1 MMKHLTWSL
10 LGIVELDPL
19 DSVDIA
25 SVTLVHFL
33 FGVFLIVGVIVL
45 VNMMIALLSNTYQ
58 RVEDNS
64 LKEWSFKKAITIQT
78 YSTYHPIPVPLN
90 LLSHFY
96 LWIKWLCHKCGCRK
110 RNPGNNTRDDN
121 NRDMY
126 HKKMLLDDVVETLI
140 AAYFSSYGYSF
151 PLTDERKMDHVF
163 HETVRNRQMANQIA
177 YRTFAAKGVD
187 DGAFPAGPKAW
198 KSRGIRIQG
207 CLLTYEGSQF
217 CSTCRDNFSAPIH
230 GARYMFPFSPDSP
243 HFEVLVQET
252 GGRRLLGI
260 GVVGNDYG
268 YHAMPGWLK
277 GTVGYHI
284 DEGKIFDAE
293 NSTRGKEYED
303 AMADRG
309 DLIGC
314 TVRFDLAKDGK
325 VPVVFSLNGRQ
336 ITWNEISMD
345 YTHNEKFL
353 YPYIGMGNQGLRVL
367 AKMTSY
373 QDADENHDVK
383 ITELN
388 KLEGKLQREEVDSI
402 METLEEIG
410 NKFQSSFQKI
420 DDAFRHLHIEIDEG
434 NSRFNGL
441 VNEILTNFDDFER
454 RRKSP
459 TLMRR
464 RRRPSIDLVFESS
477 AAGVQD
483 IQEVTDVEIQS
494 EKQRETMEKDCVDT
508 PDNNEY
514 LWRRD
519 SPKLRLVERLIDK
532 IDQMERMTDEKFKA
546 VFDAF
551 RQITGKSQRH
561 SDEQDELRGEVQKR
575 FKEHKDFIRTNL
587 RI

>member
-1 MMKHLTWSL
+1 
-10 LGIVELDPL
+10 
-19 DSVDIA
+19 
-25 SVTLVHFL
+25 
-33 FGVFLIVGVIVL
+33 
-45 VNMMIALLSNTYQ
+45 
-58 RVEDNS
+58 
-64 LKEWSFKKAITIQT
+64 
-78 YSTYHPIPVPLN
+78 
-90 LLSHFY
+90 
-96 LWIKWLCHKCGCRK
+96 
-110 RNPGNNTRDDN
+110 
-121 NRDMY
+121 
-126 HKKMLLDDVVETLI
+126 
-140 AAYFSSYGYSF
+140 
-151 PLTDERKMDHVF
+151 
-163 HETVRNRQMANQIA
+163 
-177 YRTFAAKGVD
+177 
-187 DGAFPAGPKAW
+187 
-198 KSRGIRIQG
+198 
-207 CLLTYEGSQF
+207 
-217 CSTCRDNFSAPIH
+217 
-230 GARYMFPFSPDSP
+230 
-243 HFEVLVQET
+243 
-252 GGRRLLGI
+252 
-260 GVVGNDYG
+260 
-268 YHAMPGWLK
+268 
-277 GTVGYHI
+277 
-284 DEGKIFDAE
+284 
-293 NSTRGKEYED
+293 
-303 AMADRG
+303 
-309 DLIGC
+309 
-314 TVRFDLAKDGK
+314 
-325 VPVVFSLNGRQ
+325 
-336 ITWNEISMD
+336 
-345 YTHNEKFL
+345 
-353 YPYIGMGNQGLRVL
+353 
-367 AKMTSY
+367 MTSY

-464 RRRPSIDLVFESS
+464 RGRPSIDLVFESS

-494 EKQRETMEKDCVDT
+494 EKQRETMEKDGVDT

>member
-1 MMKHLTWSL
+1 
-10 LGIVELDPL
+10 
-19 DSVDIA
+19 
-25 SVTLVHFL
+25 
-33 FGVFLIVGVIVL
+33 
-45 VNMMIALLSNTYQ
+45 
-58 RVEDNS
+58 
-64 LKEWSFKKAITIQT
+64 
-78 YSTYHPIPVPLN
+78 
-90 LLSHFY
+90 
-96 LWIKWLCHKCGCRK
+96 
-110 RNPGNNTRDDN
+110 
-121 NRDMY
+121 
-126 HKKMLLDDVVETLI
+126 
-140 AAYFSSYGYSF
+140 
-151 PLTDERKMDHVF
+151 
-163 HETVRNRQMANQIA
+163 
-177 YRTFAAKGVD
+177 
-187 DGAFPAGPKAW
+187 
-198 KSRGIRIQG
+198 
-207 CLLTYEGSQF
+207 
-217 CSTCRDNFSAPIH
+217 
-230 GARYMFPFSPDSP
+230 
-243 HFEVLVQET
+243 
-252 GGRRLLGI
+252 
-260 GVVGNDYG
+260 
-268 YHAMPGWLK
+268 
-277 GTVGYHI
+277 
-284 DEGKIFDAE
+284 
-293 NSTRGKEYED
+293 
-303 AMADRG
+303 
-309 DLIGC
+309 
-314 TVRFDLAKDGK
+314 
-325 VPVVFSLNGRQ
+325 
-336 ITWNEISMD
+336 
-345 YTHNEKFL
+345 
-353 YPYIGMGNQGLRVL
+353 
-367 AKMTSY
+367 MTSY

>member
-1 MMKHLTWSL
+1 
-10 LGIVELDPL
+10 
-19 DSVDIA
+19 
-25 SVTLVHFL
+25 
-33 FGVFLIVGVIVL
+33 
-45 VNMMIALLSNTYQ
+45 
-58 RVEDNS
+58 
-64 LKEWSFKKAITIQT
+64 
-78 YSTYHPIPVPLN
+78 
-90 LLSHFY
+90 
-96 LWIKWLCHKCGCRK
+96 
-110 RNPGNNTRDDN
+110 
-121 NRDMY
+121 
-126 HKKMLLDDVVETLI
+126 
-140 AAYFSSYGYSF
+140 
-151 PLTDERKMDHVF
+151 
-163 HETVRNRQMANQIA
+163 
-177 YRTFAAKGVD
+177 
-187 DGAFPAGPKAW
+187 
-198 KSRGIRIQG
+198 
-207 CLLTYEGSQF
+207 
-217 CSTCRDNFSAPIH
+217 
-230 GARYMFPFSPDSP
+230 
-243 HFEVLVQET
+243 
-252 GGRRLLGI
+252 
-260 GVVGNDYG
+260 
-268 YHAMPGWLK
+268 
-277 GTVGYHI
+277 
-284 DEGKIFDAE
+284 
-293 NSTRGKEYED
+293 
-303 AMADRG
+303 
-309 DLIGC
+309 
-314 TVRFDLAKDGK
+314 
-325 VPVVFSLNGRQ
+325 
-336 ITWNEISMD
+336 
-345 YTHNEKFL
+345 
-353 YPYIGMGNQGLRVL
+353 
-367 AKMTSY
+367 MTSY

-494 EKQRETMEKDCVDT
+494 EKQRETMEKDGVDT

-587 RI
+587 QI

>member
-1 MMKHLTWSL
+1 
-10 LGIVELDPL
+10 
-19 DSVDIA
+19 
-25 SVTLVHFL
+25 
-33 FGVFLIVGVIVL
+33 
-45 VNMMIALLSNTYQ
+45 
-58 RVEDNS
+58 
-64 LKEWSFKKAITIQT
+64 
-78 YSTYHPIPVPLN
+78 
-90 LLSHFY
+90 
-96 LWIKWLCHKCGCRK
+96 
-110 RNPGNNTRDDN
+110 
-121 NRDMY
+121 
-126 HKKMLLDDVVETLI
+126 
-140 AAYFSSYGYSF
+140 
-151 PLTDERKMDHVF
+151 
-163 HETVRNRQMANQIA
+163 
-177 YRTFAAKGVD
+177 
-187 DGAFPAGPKAW
+187 
-198 KSRGIRIQG
+198 
-207 CLLTYEGSQF
+207 
-217 CSTCRDNFSAPIH
+217 
-230 GARYMFPFSPDSP
+230 
-243 HFEVLVQET
+243 
-252 GGRRLLGI
+252 
-260 GVVGNDYG
+260 
-268 YHAMPGWLK
+268 
-277 GTVGYHI
+277 
-284 DEGKIFDAE
+284 
-293 NSTRGKEYED
+293 
-303 AMADRG
+303 
-309 DLIGC
+309 
-314 TVRFDLAKDGK
+314 
-325 VPVVFSLNGRQ
+325 
-336 ITWNEISMD
+336 
-345 YTHNEKFL
+345 
-353 YPYIGMGNQGLRVL
+353 
-367 AKMTSY
+367 MTSY

-494 EKQRETMEKDCVDT
+494 EKQRETMEKDGVDT

>member
-1 MMKHLTWSL
+1 
-10 LGIVELDPL
+10 
-19 DSVDIA
+19 
-25 SVTLVHFL
+25 
-33 FGVFLIVGVIVL
+33 
-45 VNMMIALLSNTYQ
+45 
-58 RVEDNS
+58 
-64 LKEWSFKKAITIQT
+64 
-78 YSTYHPIPVPLN
+78 
-90 LLSHFY
+90 
-96 LWIKWLCHKCGCRK
+96 
-110 RNPGNNTRDDN
+110 
-121 NRDMY
+121 
-126 HKKMLLDDVVETLI
+126 
-140 AAYFSSYGYSF
+140 
-151 PLTDERKMDHVF
+151 
-163 HETVRNRQMANQIA
+163 
-177 YRTFAAKGVD
+177 
-187 DGAFPAGPKAW
+187 
-198 KSRGIRIQG
+198 
-207 CLLTYEGSQF
+207 
-217 CSTCRDNFSAPIH
+217 
-230 GARYMFPFSPDSP
+230 
-243 HFEVLVQET
+243 
-252 GGRRLLGI
+252 
-260 GVVGNDYG
+260 
-268 YHAMPGWLK
+268 
-277 GTVGYHI
+277 
-284 DEGKIFDAE
+284 
-293 NSTRGKEYED
+293 
-303 AMADRG
+303 
-309 DLIGC
+309 
-314 TVRFDLAKDGK
+314 
-325 VPVVFSLNGRQ
+325 
-336 ITWNEISMD
+336 
-345 YTHNEKFL
+345 
-353 YPYIGMGNQGLRVL
+353 
-367 AKMTSY
+367 MTSY

-402 METLEEIG
+402 METLEGIG

-494 EKQRETMEKDCVDT
+494 EKQRETMEKDGVDT

-587 RI
+587 QI

>member
-1 MMKHLTWSL
+1 
-10 LGIVELDPL
+10 
-19 DSVDIA
+19 
-25 SVTLVHFL
+25 
-33 FGVFLIVGVIVL
+33 
-45 VNMMIALLSNTYQ
+45 
-58 RVEDNS
+58 
-64 LKEWSFKKAITIQT
+64 
-78 YSTYHPIPVPLN
+78 
-90 LLSHFY
+90 
-96 LWIKWLCHKCGCRK
+96 
-110 RNPGNNTRDDN
+110 
-121 NRDMY
+121 
-126 HKKMLLDDVVETLI
+126 
-140 AAYFSSYGYSF
+140 
-151 PLTDERKMDHVF
+151 
-163 HETVRNRQMANQIA
+163 
-177 YRTFAAKGVD
+177 
-187 DGAFPAGPKAW
+187 
-198 KSRGIRIQG
+198 
-207 CLLTYEGSQF
+207 
-217 CSTCRDNFSAPIH
+217 
-230 GARYMFPFSPDSP
+230 
-243 HFEVLVQET
+243 
-252 GGRRLLGI
+252 
-260 GVVGNDYG
+260 
-268 YHAMPGWLK
+268 
-277 GTVGYHI
+277 
-284 DEGKIFDAE
+284 
-293 NSTRGKEYED
+293 
-303 AMADRG
+303 
-309 DLIGC
+309 
-314 TVRFDLAKDGK
+314 
-325 VPVVFSLNGRQ
+325 
-336 ITWNEISMD
+336 
-345 YTHNEKFL
+345 
-353 YPYIGMGNQGLRVL
+353 
-367 AKMTSY
+367 MTSY

-402 METLEEIG
+402 METLEGIG

-464 RRRPSIDLVFESS
+464 RGRPSIDLVFESS

>member
-1 MMKHLTWSL
+1 
-10 LGIVELDPL
+10 
-19 DSVDIA
+19 
-25 SVTLVHFL
+25 
-33 FGVFLIVGVIVL
+33 
-45 VNMMIALLSNTYQ
+45 
-58 RVEDNS
+58 
-64 LKEWSFKKAITIQT
+64 
-78 YSTYHPIPVPLN
+78 
-90 LLSHFY
+90 
-96 LWIKWLCHKCGCRK
+96 
-110 RNPGNNTRDDN
+110 
-121 NRDMY
+121 
-126 HKKMLLDDVVETLI
+126 
-140 AAYFSSYGYSF
+140 
-151 PLTDERKMDHVF
+151 
-163 HETVRNRQMANQIA
+163 
-177 YRTFAAKGVD
+177 
-187 DGAFPAGPKAW
+187 
-198 KSRGIRIQG
+198 
-207 CLLTYEGSQF
+207 
-217 CSTCRDNFSAPIH
+217 
-230 GARYMFPFSPDSP
+230 
-243 HFEVLVQET
+243 
-252 GGRRLLGI
+252 
-260 GVVGNDYG
+260 
-268 YHAMPGWLK
+268 
-277 GTVGYHI
+277 
-284 DEGKIFDAE
+284 
-293 NSTRGKEYED
+293 
-303 AMADRG
+303 
-309 DLIGC
+309 
-314 TVRFDLAKDGK
+314 
-325 VPVVFSLNGRQ
+325 
-336 ITWNEISMD
+336 
-345 YTHNEKFL
+345 
-353 YPYIGMGNQGLRVL
+353 
-367 AKMTSY
+367 MTSY

-402 METLEEIG
+402 METLEGIG

>member
-1 MMKHLTWSL
+1 
-10 LGIVELDPL
+10 
-19 DSVDIA
+19 
-25 SVTLVHFL
+25 
-33 FGVFLIVGVIVL
+33 
-45 VNMMIALLSNTYQ
+45 
-58 RVEDNS
+58 
-64 LKEWSFKKAITIQT
+64 
-78 YSTYHPIPVPLN
+78 
-90 LLSHFY
+90 
-96 LWIKWLCHKCGCRK
+96 
-110 RNPGNNTRDDN
+110 
-121 NRDMY
+121 
-126 HKKMLLDDVVETLI
+126 
-140 AAYFSSYGYSF
+140 
-151 PLTDERKMDHVF
+151 
-163 HETVRNRQMANQIA
+163 
-177 YRTFAAKGVD
+177 
-187 DGAFPAGPKAW
+187 
-198 KSRGIRIQG
+198 
-207 CLLTYEGSQF
+207 
-217 CSTCRDNFSAPIH
+217 
-230 GARYMFPFSPDSP
+230 
-243 HFEVLVQET
+243 
-252 GGRRLLGI
+252 
-260 GVVGNDYG
+260 
-268 YHAMPGWLK
+268 
-277 GTVGYHI
+277 
-284 DEGKIFDAE
+284 
-293 NSTRGKEYED
+293 
-303 AMADRG
+303 
-309 DLIGC
+309 
-314 TVRFDLAKDGK
+314 
-325 VPVVFSLNGRQ
+325 
-336 ITWNEISMD
+336 
-345 YTHNEKFL
+345 
-353 YPYIGMGNQGLRVL
+353 
-367 AKMTSY
+367 MTSY

-402 METLEEIG
+402 METLEGIG

-464 RRRPSIDLVFESS
+464 RGRPSIDLVFESS

-494 EKQRETMEKDCVDT
+494 EKQRETMEKDGVDT